1 MTKPQKESYVVY
13 RGRRPGTYRTWEECN
28 LQVHGF
34 LKAKYQGFETF
45 AEAEAQW
52 AEWQRKA
59 AAKLASAAP
68 APGNTARMWAQSV
81 HPPTAWIE
89 PSIPQQAQILNRG
102 APRGWDGN
110 SSDPSYPL
118 SPQVPSYF
126 DPSVSRTPVHPAA
139 YSYAHPSPQA
149 PLPFQRP
156 PSAVDLTR
164 SFSPLPQFQSNY
176 KRPSTFIDL
185 TEGDENQAPVAKRFK
200 VEHDAEAQLEKFE
213 LSRLERDIPAA
224 PVEEKKV
231 ELSDEQQRVVNMA
244 MRKNN
249 IFLTGAAG
257 SGKTVTLK
265 EILRRLKM
273 KKKGNKVQVIAPT
286 GIAALPL
293 GGKTTYSFAGW
304 NPDSFREGIV
314 DLLKKCK
321 ESTIQG
327 IEGLDVLIIEVSIPP
342 WANIWYKALEPLLL
356 VLKAHC

>member
-1 MTKPQKESYVVY
+1 MTKPKKEGFVVF
-13 RGRRPGTYRTWEECN
+13 RGRRPGIYRTWEECN
-28 LQVHGF
+28 QQVHGF
-34 LKAKYQGFETF
+34 SKPKYLECETF
-45 AEAEAQW
+45 SEAEAQW

-59 AAKLASAAP
+59 TAKLAKLANATP

-89 PSIPQQAQILNRG
+89 PSVPQQAQILNRG
-102 APRGWDGN
+102 APRGWDGM
-110 SSDPSYPL
+110 SDPSQFSSPQPL
-118 SPQVPSYF
+118 S
-126 DPSVSRTPVHPAA
+126 RAPVYPTA
-139 YSYAHPSPQA
+139 YSYAHPSPQT
-149 PLPFQRP
+149 PLSFQRSSSAIDPTISSSP
-156 PSAVDLTR
+156 PV
-164 SFSPLPQFQSNY
+164 PQYQSNF

-200 VEHDAEAQLEKFE
+200 VEHDAEAQLEKLE
-213 LSRLERDIPAA
+213 LSRLERDIPVA

-265 EILRRLKM
+265 EILRRLKL

-293 GGKTTYSFAGW
+293 GGKTTYSFAGVSRPW
-304 NPDSFREGIV
+304 LFLGKKGLLIMNSGIPI
-314 DLLKKCK
+314 L
-321 ESTIQG
+321 SG
-327 IEGLDVLIIEVSIPP
+327 RG
-342 WANIWYKALEPLLL
+342 
-356 VLKAHC
+356 